1 MTKPLIEDRS
11 FLRHFW
17 HPVCT
22 RAELESANPSGLGP
36 FGVELLGEQV
46 VIANLNGKIVAMQD
60 RCPHRHAALSKGR
73 VNNGT
78 LQCNYHG
85 WQFDTAG
92 KCVKIP
98 ACPELPIPRKACTA
112 SYDCDVRYDIVWV
125 RLDNSWDCTEIP
137 YFSEW
142 DQPGMRHIVVPSY
155 EWQTAAE
162 RRWENF
168 TDLSHFA
175 FVHPGTL
182 YDAAYARPPVPTVD
196 RVDSEL
202 RFAIE
207 PPPEMLENLP
217 ENAPLGSF
225 TYRCTMPFSINLKIR
240 LYRDD
245 TTFTLWTTSC
255 PVSDGR
261 CRNFL
266 IISREARDND
276 PDHAHIAFQKIV
288 LEEDQPIIES
298 QRPKVITMEELSV
311 PTDKVS
317 NYYRKWLRE
326 LSLAAAEGKDAF
338 VRSLRSPVVE
348 SPE

>member
-1 MTKPLIEDRS
+1 MSKPLIEDRT

-36 FGVELLGEQV
+36 HAVELLGEQL
-46 VIANLNGKIVAMQD
+46 VIANLNGEIVAMND
-60 RCPHRHAALSKGR
+60 LCPHRHAALSKGR

-78 LQCNYHG
+78 LQCAYHG
-85 WQFDTAG
+85 WQFDNG
-92 KCVKIP
+92 GNCVRIP
-98 ACPELPIPRKACTA
+98 ACPEQPIPRRACTS
-112 SYDCDVRYDIVWV
+112 SYDCVVKYDIVWV
-125 RLDNSWDCTEIP
+125 RLDSSWNCTDIP

-155 EWQTAAE
+155 EWKTGAE

-182 YDAAYARPPVPTVD
+182 YDPAYDRPPIPVVD

-202 RFAIE
+202 RFEIE

-225 TYRCTMPFSINLKIR
+225 TYRCTMPFSINLKLR

-245 TTFTLWTTSC
+245 SVFTLWTTSC
-255 PVSDGR
+255 PVSDDR

-266 IISREARDND
+266 IISREAKDND
-276 PDHAHIAFQKIV
+276 PDHAHAAFQKIV
-288 LEEDQPIIES
+288 LDEDQPIIES
-298 QRPKVITMEELSV
+298 QRPKTITMEELSV
-311 PTDKVS
+311 TTDKVS
-317 NYYRKWLRE
+317 NQYRKWLRE
-326 LSLAAAEGKDAF
+326 LSLAATEGKEAF
-338 VRSLRSPVVE
+338 MRCLKTTVLEKSQ
-348 SPE
+348 